1 MKKIINGKRYDT
13 ETAEEMGFWNNSYP
27 RNDFN
32 FCEEILFK
40 KRTGEFFLYGSGGA
54 MSPYN
59 SRSGNSWGWGEAIR
73 PLTVEQA
80 QKWAE
85 EKLEAD
91 EYEKIF
97 GEVCEYETRQIVTYS
112 LPIWVIEKIRQEAKD
127 KKMTMSDLITSKF
140 EWEW

>member
-13 ETAEEMGFWNNSYP
+13 ETAEEMGWWNNSYP

-91 EYEKIF
+91 EYENIF
-97 GEVCEYETRQIVTYS
+97 GEVAEDDTRKIVTYS
-112 LPIWVIEKIRQEAKD
+112 LPVSVIEKIRAEAEEKG
-127 KKMTMSDLITSKF
+127 MSMSELIASKF
-140 EWEW
+140 